1 MERKMNETF
10 KYALFFL
17 GGVALGAIGAVAV
30 SRGKLDVK
38 PLAADL
44 LSRGMDVKEA
54 LARKVAAV
62 KEDMEDLAAEAR
74 AAQEQR
80 KGA

>member
-1 MERKMNETF
+1 MNENL
-10 KYALFFL
+10 KYGLFFL
-17 GGVALGAIGAVAV
+17 GGIALGAIGAVAV

-44 LSRGMDVKEA
+44 LSRGMDVKDA
-54 LARKVAAV
+54 LARKVATV

-74 AAQEQR
+74 AAQKQR

>member
-1 MERKMNETF
+1 MNETF

-17 GGVALGAIGAVAV
+17 GGVAIGAIGAVAV